1 MKSSSMMSWIGI
13 RPRIFGGFALILSFL
28 VLLAGFA
35 IIQVEQIGRTV
46 DQLVVSAGGDAGMW
60 QVRAALLEANG
71 AVERFIR
78 TSNVSDK
85 SVATKAI
92 QKVGQLADRVERAD
106 RLPVI
111 TGVARNSATFW
122 LHARELAAIDWG
134 AGFGRTRTATVT
146 AREPTRLLVL
156 GWMLVNRLMGANGAF
171 AEQLEDVSR
180 AHLAR
185 H

>member
-92 QKVGQLADRVERAD
+92 QKVGQLADRVEGQFGKLPAIADGMGSVRKALDAYQTSFAATGEAVD
-106 RLPVI
+106 RLRSAVNK
-111 TGVARNSATFW
+111 TEAQGAVA
-122 LHARELAAIDWG
+122 
-134 AGFGRTRTATVT
+134 
-146 AREPTRLLVL
+146 
-156 GWMLVNRLMGANGAF
+156 
-171 AEQLEDVSR
+171 
-180 AHLAR
+180 
-185 H
+185 